1 MIGRHLVPL
10 RDPAHA
16 PSNWDSDQEP
26 RTSMGQDPGWD
37 PLSRPRSHA
46 CLELGQPLLNHMGS
60 AKERSGF
67 LKKKGGVQ
75 LREIL
80 FIRKMQE

>member
-1 MIGRHLVPL
+1 
-10 RDPAHA
+10 
-16 PSNWDSDQEP
+16 
-26 RTSMGQDPGWD
+26 MGQDPGWD

-67 LKKKGGVQ
+67 LKKGGGSVEGDPFYQ
-75 LREIL
+75 KDAGVALRWSQQITLPSL
-80 FIRKMQE
+80 FHLQTWLPYAS